1 MSKAKRVLMLNDV
14 TDKVASAL
22 EKFDAGEM
30 PGQQFAHYIRAA
42 TWSVNLASLRANK
55 IKDEDVRLN

>member
-1 MSKAKRVLMLNDV
+1 MLNDV